1 LKNLSGFI
9 NDSTYFNASD
19 PNSMRNQGNIRNAIY
34 NIKVNDVP
42 DI

>member
-1 LKNLSGFI
+1 M

-19 PNSMRNQGNIRNAIY
+19 PNSMKNQGGTRNAVY
-34 NIKVNDVP
+34 NIQINNIP